1 MPEPMPLVRGTL
13 AVLVLKT
20 LSWGPMHSFEI
31 IAWLEERS
39 GGRLSV
45 DDSALLQAFHRMEE
59 RGLVTS
65 EWQRT
70 PNNRRAR
77 YYRMTDRGRAYLEAE
92 TAKLAEYAETL
103 TAILAATSPGG
114 RVP

>member
-1 MPEPMPLVRGTL
+1 MPDAIPVVRGTL
-13 AVLVLKT
+13 DVLVLKT

-39 GGRLSV
+39 RGRLTI

-59 RGLVTS
+59 RGLVES
-65 EWQRT
+65 QWAST

-77 YYRMTDRGRAYLEAE
+77 YYKLTAKGRKQLKVE
-92 TAKLAEYAETL
+92 TAKLADYTETL
-103 TAILAATSPGG
+103 STILGATTA
-114 RVP
+114 

>member
-1 MPEPMPLVRGTL
+1 MPEPMQIVRGTL
-13 AVLVLKT
+13 DILVLKT

-31 IAWLEERS
+31 IAWLEDRS

-59 RGLVTS
+59 RGLVAS
-65 EWQRT
+65 SWGLT

-77 YYRMTDRGRAYLEAE
+77 YYRMTSRGAAHLKAEA
-92 TAKLAEYAETL
+92 AKLSEYTDAL
-103 TAILAATSPGG
+103 SAILGATTA
-114 RVP
+114 